1 MNGVS
6 SYELDQIQNQSSGR
20 TDRNVCATHQW
31 GRHSCLPFRQTN
43 SESARVG
50 WKIPLLL
57 IVLGW
62 GTLAVPAFS
71 AEPTA
76 PDADRAFGYLQQVCA
91 IGPRISGTEGM
102 AQQQKLISQHFAALG
117 AQVAFQEWDTP
128 HPVTGQPVRLK
139 NMIVSWH
146 PESTERVLL
155 CCHYD
160 TRPKPDEEFLPRYRE
175 SPFIGANDGG
185 SGVALLM
192 ELGHF
197 MPALPVQLGVD
208 FVFFDAEELIYKK
221 PGKFFLGSE
230 YFSTQYR
237 DNPPAYRYRC
247 GVLLDMVADNDLK
260 IWQEVNSVRLAGFV
274 TDSVW
279 ASAKATGV
287 KEFVARRKHEINDDH
302 ISLNKIA
309 AIPTCDVIDFDYPHW
324 HRRNDLPAACSGESL
339 AKVATVMLHWMQ
351 NVPAKPT
358 RK

>member
-6 SYELDQIQNQSSGR
+6 SFGR
-20 TDRNVCATHQW
+20 TSRRA
-31 GRHSCLPFRQTN
+31 
-43 SESARVG
+43 
-50 WKIPLLL
+50 LLL
-57 IVLGW
+57 LMVLCLNA
-62 GTLAVPAFS
+62 LAIPVCS
-71 AEPTA
+71 AEPTV
-76 PDADRAFGYLQQVCA
+76 PDADRAFGYLQQICA

-102 AQQQKLISQHFAALG
+102 AKQQKLISQHFVALG
-117 AQVAFQEWDTP
+117 AQVSFQEWDTP
-128 HPVTGQPVRLK
+128 HPVSGQPVRLK

-146 PESTERVLL
+146 PETTERVLL

-197 MPALPVQLGVD
+197 IPGLGVRQGID

-237 DNPPAYRYRC
+237 DAPPAHRYRC
-247 GVLLDMVADNDLK
+247 GVLLDMVADKDLK
-260 IWQEVNSVRLAGFV
+260 IWQEVNSARMAGFV

-279 ASAKATGV
+279 ASAKAMGV
-287 KEFVARRKHEINDDH
+287 KEFVPRRKHEISDDH
-302 ISLNKIA
+302 IPLNKIA
-309 AIPTCDVIDFDYPHW
+309 SIPTCDVIDFDYPHW

-339 AKVATVMLHWMQ
+339 AKVTTVMLHWVQ
-351 NVPAKPT
+351 NVPARPT

>member
-1 MNGVS
+1 MNGIS
-6 SYELDQIQNQSSGR
+6 RFGRASEQI
-20 TDRNVCATHQW
+20 
-31 GRHSCLPFRQTN
+31 
-43 SESARVG
+43 
-50 WKIPLLL
+50 LLL
-57 IVLGW
+57 LVVLGW
-62 GTLAVPAFS
+62 GTLGGSAS
-71 AEPTA
+71 GAEPTA
-76 PDADRAFGYLQQVCA
+76 PDAERAFGYLQQICE

-102 AQQQKLISQHFAALG
+102 AQQQKLLSQHFTALK

-128 HPVTGQPVRLK
+128 HPVSGQPVRLK

-197 MPALPVQLGVD
+197 MPDLPVPQGVD

-221 PGKFFLGSE
+221 PGKFCLGSE

-237 DNPPAYRYRC
+237 DAPPPYRYRC
-247 GVLLDMVADNDLK
+247 GVLLDMVGDKNLK
-260 IWQEVNSVRLAGFV
+260 IYKEVNSTRLAGFV

-287 KEFVARRKHEINDDH
+287 KEFVAKRYQDGIYDDH
-302 ISLNKIA
+302 MPLNQIA

-324 HRRNDLPAACSGESL
+324 HRRNDLPAACSGDSL
-339 AKVATVMLHWMQ
+339 AKVATVMQHWLQ
-351 NVPAKPT
+351 NVPAIPT